1 MKRFVSLINYSA
13 VERLLFASLIAVG
26 ALFFSVSAWAQDIP
40 EKVDVDIETEET
52 MWYGQPWVWVVGVA
66 LFIIVIVAITR
77 SGSGRRD
84 A

>member
-1 MKRFVSLINYSA
+1 MKRVAGYINYRA
-13 VERLLFASLIAVG
+13 IERFLFASIIAVG
-26 ALFFSVSAWAQDIP
+26 ILLFSISAWAQDVP
-40 EKVDVDIETEET
+40 EKVDVDIETQESL
-52 MWYGQPWVWVVGVA
+52 WYSQPWVWVVGVA

>member
-1 MKRFVSLINYSA
+1 MKRIVDQINYSTI
-13 VERLLFASLIAVG
+13 ERFLFASLIAVG
-26 ALFFSVSAWAQDIP
+26 ALLVSFSVRAQDIP

-84 A
+84 S